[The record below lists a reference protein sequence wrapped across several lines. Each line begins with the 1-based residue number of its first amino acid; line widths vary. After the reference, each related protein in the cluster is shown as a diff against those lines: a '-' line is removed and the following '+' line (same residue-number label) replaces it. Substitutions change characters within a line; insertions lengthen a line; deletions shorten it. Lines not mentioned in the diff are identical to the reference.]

1 MPAIQTSGPRSMPPD
16 EASAAGSPWLAAR
29 RSSRR
34 LVAVLLPALI
44 IAALWVWIAAVT
56 PVAAADPTPSPDPS
70 ASAEPSPTPEPT
82 QTPTPTPTPAAP
94 SWPTT
99 TTTLDDTVQLY
110 GRGYGHGVGLNQYGA
125 RGRALGGESAD
136 EILAAYFT
144 GSTTATTSPTR
155 NVRVRLMTG
164 FKARSS
170 SPLRIYGRGGEW
182 EIKGIDGTYPAD
194 AQARIWRVRKVVN
207 GVTTTFWR
215 LRVYAPDGT
224 RLLSIKVTRAV
235 VLRPVSDTTVLQLFS
250 KPSAYDTYRGRLKV
264 FLKTSTVKVVNHV
277 PLDDYL
283 RGVVPV
289 EMPASWPGAALQA
302 QTVSARSYAAR
313 RLHPGRGSFDL
324 YDDSRSQVYRGIKAE
339 RPTTDAAVAAT
350 AGEILMSGTSV
361 VNAFYHSTGGGA
373 TEDNEYAWVSSSG
386 KLVAGPVSYLRGV
399 EDVAPDGTPY
409 DADAPRY
416 AWTTN
421 PISRETLSAMM
432 GSDPRT
438 DVGDLLRLNLTH
450 RGVSG
455 RLYRI
460 KLVGS
465 EGKKVVSADVF
476 RAVYNA
482 HRPAGTRALLSN
494 LFNLS
499 PLPAP

>member
-1 MPAIQTSGPRSMPPD
+1 MGGPRSVPPD
-16 EASAAGSPWLAAR
+16 HARAPGRPVSLSPRSLASRP
-29 RSSRR
+29 RR
-34 LVAVLLPALI
+34 LLATLFAALI
-44 IAALWVWIAAVT
+44 VGALWVWVAAVV

-70 ASAEPSPTPEPT
+70 ASVEPSPSPDPSPTPS
-82 QTPTPTPTPAAP
+82 PTPDVP

-99 TTTLDDTVQLY
+99 ITTLDETVQLY
-110 GRGYGHGVGLNQYGA
+110 GRGYGHGVGLSQYGA
-125 RGRALGGESAD
+125 RGRALAGQSAD
-136 EILAAYFT
+136 EILTTYFT
-144 GSTTATTSPTR
+144 GATTATTKPTR

-164 FKARSS
+164 FRATSK
-170 SPLRIYGRGGEW
+170 SPLRIYGRGGDW

-194 AQARIWRVRKVVN
+194 AQLRIWRVKKVVN
-207 GVTTTFWR
+207 GVTVTFWR
-215 LRVYAPDGT
+215 LRVKALDGT
-224 RLLSIKVTRAV
+224 RLLSTRVTKRV
-235 VLRPVSDTTVLQLFS
+235 VVRPVATTTVLQLFS

-264 FLKTSTVKVVNHV
+264 FLRTATVKVVNHV

-289 EMPASWPGAALQA
+289 EMPPSWPTAALQA
-302 QTVSARSYAAR
+302 QTVSSRSYAVR
-313 RLHPGRGSFDL
+313 RLHPRRGTFDL
-324 YDDSRSQVYRGIKAE
+324 YDDTRSQVYRGTKAE
-339 RPTTDAAVAAT
+339 RSETDAAIADT
-350 AGEILMSGTSV
+350 SGEILMSGSSV

-386 KLVAGPVSYLRGV
+386 KLVAGPVSYLRGI
-399 EDVAPDGTPY
+399 EDVAPDGTAY
-409 DADAPRY
+409 DAAAPRY
-416 AWTTN
+416 AWTTS

-432 GSDPRT
+432 ASDPRT
-438 DVGDLLRLNLTH
+438 AVGDLQRLNLTH

-455 RLYRI
+455 RLYRVA
-460 KLVGS
+460 LYGS

-482 HRPAGTRALLSN
+482 NRPAGTRALLSN

>member
-1 MPAIQTSGPRSMPPD
+1 MRATGIGGPRSLPPPRTT
-16 EASAAGSPWLAAR
+16 AQRPPRRPTR

-34 LVAVLLPALI
+34 LAATLLPALV
-44 IAALWVWIAAVT
+44 AGALWVWIAAVT
-56 PVAAADPTPSPDPS
+56 PVAAADPTPSADPS
-70 ASAEPSPTPEPT
+70 ASAEPSPTP
-82 QTPTPTPTPAAP
+82 QPTPDVP

-99 TTTLDDTVQLY
+99 TTTLDETVQFH

-125 RGRALGGESAD
+125 RGRALAGQSAD

-144 GSTTATTSPTR
+144 GSTTSTTSPTR

-164 FKARSS
+164 FKATSS
-170 SPLRIYGRGGEW
+170 RPLRIYGRGGEW
-182 EIKGIDGTYPAD
+182 EIKGIDATYPAD
-194 AQARIWRVRKVVN
+194 AQARIWLVKKVVN
-207 GVTTTFWR
+207 GVPTTFWR

-224 RLLSIKVTRAV
+224 RLLSTKVTGSV
-235 VLRPVSDTTVLQLFS
+235 VLRPVAGTTIMQLFS
-250 KPSAYDTYRGRLKV
+250 KPSTYDRYRGRLKV

-277 PLDDYL
+277 RLDDYL

-289 EMPASWPGAALQA
+289 EMPSSWPVAALEA
-302 QTVSARSYAAR
+302 QTVSARSYAVR

-324 YDDSRSQVYRGIKAE
+324 YDDSRSQIYRGIKAE
-339 RPTTDAAVAAT
+339 RPATDEAIADT

-373 TEDNEYAWVSSSG
+373 TENNEYAWVSSSG
-386 KLVAGPVSYLRGV
+386 KLVAGPVGYLRGV
-399 EDVAPDGTPY
+399 ADVAPDGTPY

-416 AWTTN
+416 SWTTS
-421 PISRETLSAMM
+421 PISRETLSTMM
-432 GSDPRT
+432 SSDPRT
-438 DVGDLLRLNLTH
+438 DVGDLQRLNLTH

-455 RLYRI
+455 RLYRVA
-460 KLVGS
+460 LYGS
-465 EGKKVVSADVF
+465 EGKKVVSGDVF
-476 RAVYNA
+476 RVIYNA
-482 HRPAGTRALLSN
+482 HRPSGIRPLLSN